1 MIPSDPII
9 RFLEVFAA
17 AKALGAP
24 LIPEPTAMTL
34 ATVSGDGQPS
44 ARVVLLKGVDAE
56 GFVFYT
62 NFESRKGNEL
72 LANPAAALCFHWAPL
87 EVQVR
92 VEGVAAA
99 VTSDEADAYFK
110 TRPRI
115 SQLGAWASHQSK
127 VIPPTDDLEA
137 RLRATEKRFERGDV
151 PRPPNWS
158 GLRLVPQRIEFW
170 KNRPFRLHERHQYTR
185 TGKSWRIETLFP

>member
-1 MIPSDPII
+1 MIPTDPIV
-9 RFLEVFAA
+9 RFLEIFAA

-34 ATVSGDGQPS
+34 ATVSGAGQPS
-44 ARVVLLKGVDAE
+44 ARIVLLKGVDQE

-92 VEGVAAA
+92 VEGAVAG
-99 VTSDEADAYFK
+99 VTTDEANAYFK

-127 VIPPTDDLEA
+127 VIPPTEDLQA
-137 RLRATEKRFERGDV
+137 RLLAAEKRFEGGDV

-158 GLRLVPQRIEFW
+158 GFRLAPHRMEFW
-170 KNRPFRLHERHQYTR
+170 KNRPFRLHERHLYTR
-185 TGKSWRIETLFP
+185 TDLSWQIETLFP